1 MRQGVCVISM
11 PLYHHQP
18 NESIQLDV
26 HLGFC
31 PLELF
36 GSMLFPGA
44 ENVVRE
50 IGAIK
55 KDEELV

>member
-1 MRQGVCVISM
+1 MRDLGATIS
-11 PLYHHQP
+11 HQP

-44 ENVVRE
+44 ENIVRE

-55 KDEELV
+55 IDEELV